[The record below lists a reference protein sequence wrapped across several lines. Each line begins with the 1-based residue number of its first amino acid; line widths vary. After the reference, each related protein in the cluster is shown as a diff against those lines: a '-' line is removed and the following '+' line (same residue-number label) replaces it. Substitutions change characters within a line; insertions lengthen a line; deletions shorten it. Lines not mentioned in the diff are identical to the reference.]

1 MKTPDLPA
9 SPVAEPRRIASIDV
23 LRGLAL
29 LGILVLN
36 IQAFAMPFEAY
47 GNAYG
52 YGDIEGSNYWV
63 FTFAMLLGDMKFMAI
78 FSMLFGAGL
87 ILFIERLLETG
98 RPAYAIHYRRM
109 FWLLALGLLHAY
121 LIWYGDI
128 LVTYALCGMI
138 VVWCRRLP
146 PWLLFIGGL
155 CVVSVCS
162 IFMLGSGFLISEFA
176 PEKISMLSSDS
187 PERMASIQSQMQAYS
202 GSWADQMPH
211 RIMASISVQTSG
223 FLFFL
228 FWRAAGLML
237 MGMALYRWGVFSAQ
251 RSTRFYLGM
260 LGLGVLVGLPI
271 VAIGL
276 QMGWSVDWHSFK
288 VKFLTSQ
295 FNYWGSILVA
305 FGWIALVMLLVRSG
319 MARRFQH
326 ALASVG
332 RMAFS
337 NYLLQSILCTFIFY
351 GHGLGQFGSW
361 DRTEQMLLVLV
372 LSIAQLIWSP
382 LWLAAFRF
390 GPAEWL
396 WRSLTYWSLQP
407 MRR

>member
-1 MKTPDLPA
+1 MMTPDLA
-9 SPVAEPRRIASIDV
+9 ATPVAESRRIGSIDV

-36 IQAFAMPFEAY
+36 IQTFAMPFEAY

-63 FTFAMLLGDMKFMAI
+63 FTGSMLLGDMKFMAI

-87 ILFIERLLETG
+87 VLFIERLQETG

-109 FWLLALGLLHAY
+109 LWLLAIGMLHAY

-128 LVTYALCGMI
+128 LVTYALSGMI

-155 CVVSVCS
+155 CVVGVCTV
-162 IFMLGSGFLISEFA
+162 IMLGSGLLISEFA
-176 PEKISMLSSDS
+176 PEKISIMGPDAS
-187 PERMASIQSQMQAYS
+187 ERMESIQGQLQAYTGPWAEQMQ
-202 GSWADQMPH
+202 H
-211 RIMASISVQTSG
+211 RVLASMSVQTSG
-223 FLFFL
+223 FVFFL

-237 MGMALYRWGVFSAQ
+237 VGMALYRWGVFSAK
-251 RSTRFYLGM
+251 RSSRFYLGM

-271 VAIGL
+271 VAYGL
-276 QMGWSVDWHSFK
+276 QTAWSVDWHPFK
-288 VKFLTSQ
+288 VKFMISQ

-305 FGWIALVMLLVRSG
+305 FGWIGLVMLLVRSG
-319 MARRFQH
+319 MARWFQH
-326 ALASVG
+326 ALACVG

-382 LWLAAFRF
+382 LWLAAYRF

-396 WRSLTYWSLQP
+396 WRSLTYWKWQP
-407 MRR
+407 MKG

>member
-1 MKTPDLPA
+1 MMTPDLA
-9 SPVAEPRRIASIDV
+9 ATPVAESRRIGSIDV

-36 IQAFAMPFEAY
+36 IQTFAMPFEAY

-63 FTFAMLLGDMKFMAI
+63 FTGSMLLGDMKFMAI

-87 ILFIERLLETG
+87 VLFIERLQETG
-98 RPAYAIHYRRM
+98 RPAYSIHYRRM
-109 FWLLALGLLHAY
+109 LWLLAIGMLHAY

-128 LVTYALCGMI
+128 LVTYALSGMI

-155 CVVSVCS
+155 CVVGVCS
-162 IFMLGSGFLISEFA
+162 VLMLGSGVMIAEFA
-176 PEKISMLSSDS
+176 PEKIMKMGPDASL
-187 PERMASIQSQMQAYS
+187 RMESIEGQLQAYT
-202 GSWADQMPH
+202 GPWAEQMKH
-211 RIMASISVQTSG
+211 RIMASIEVQTVA
-223 FLFFL
+223 FIFFL

-237 MGMALYRWGVFSAQ
+237 VGMALYRWGVFSAK
-251 RSTRFYLGM
+251 RSSRFYLGM

-271 VAIGL
+271 VAYGL
-276 QMGWSVDWHSFK
+276 KTAWSVDWHPFK
-288 VKFLTSQ
+288 MQFMISQ

-305 FGWIALVMLLVRSG
+305 FGWIGLVMLLVRSG
-319 MARRFQH
+319 MARWFQH
-326 ALASVG
+326 ALACVG

-361 DRTEQMLLVLV
+361 DRTEQMLLVLG

-382 LWLAAFRF
+382 LWLAAYRF

-396 WRSLTYWSLQP
+396 WRSLTYWKWQP
-407 MRR
+407 MKG